1 MTIIN
6 RNMIKK
12 NNILLTQ
19 EFVPVNILNISIA
32 FGQIERTKK
41 LVPNASKNHELPI
54 LRL

>member
-1 MTIIN
+1 
-6 RNMIKK
+6 MIKK

-41 LVPNASKNHELPI
+41 LEEYSLELEKRNEEFNPHFP
-54 LRL
+54 